1 MAARNVKPIKWHEE
15 FARNEF
21 LSLVNRLQYLR
32 KEIDQALQSVKDFD
46 DYVGQIERAKSMKKK
61 SFDRNRFKAG

>member
-1 MAARNVKPIKWHEE
+1 MAARNVQPIEWHEE
-15 FARNEF
+15 CARNQF
-21 LSLVNRLQYLR
+21 LHLVDRLQNLR
-32 KEIDQALQSVKDFD
+32 QEIDQALRSVKDFD

>member
-32 KEIDQALQSVKDFD
+32 QEIDQALQSVKDFD